1 TSLSDDDVISVAAF
15 IQSDDVSR
23 IFGYTTQNTGV
34 LDLDNENDIAS
45 KLKNAKY
52 GRTFIQYSTS
62 LSDDDVIS
70 VAAFI
75 QSDDVSRIFGY
86 TTQNTGV

>member
-1 TSLSDDDVISVAAF
+1 MSTGWYGLQIADTSLSDDDVISVAAF

-45 KLKNAKY
+45 KLKTPNTVA
-52 GRTFIQYSTS
+52 
-62 LSDDDVIS
+62 LSFSIP
-70 VAAFI
+70 ARA
-75 QSDDVSRIFGY
+75 RMP
-86 TTQNTGV
+86 GVHLRACVYREFPR